1 MEPSSKV
8 TPLSFKL
15 ELERFDQK
23 FDLLVDYFAIIGYDN
38 LQLKIAVNE
47 ILDSPVV
54 NLENSRSVISDTTG
68 RSSENRGA
76 KRGLRA
82 TILDRFPAED
92 RSQIAFP
99 KELVSYFF
107 DNRERI
113 EIIPTGKEDLKDTIL
128 QNKLARDNFNQAV
141 LTVLGGNIVYI
152 TCHLFYEDLALLSE
166 TQ

>member
-1 MEPSSKV
+1 MESSAKA
-8 TPLSFKL
+8 TPLSFNL

-23 FDLLVDYFAIIGYDN
+23 HDTLIDYFAIIGFDN
-38 LQLKIAVNE
+38 EQLKATVNE
-47 ILDSPVV
+47 ILESSVV

-82 TILDRFPAED
+82 SVLDRFPVED
-92 RSQIAFP
+92 RSRIAFP

-113 EIIPTGKEDLKDTIL
+113 EIIPNGKED
-128 QNKLARDNFNQAV
+128 
-141 LTVLGGNIVYI
+141 
-152 TCHLFYEDLALLSE
+152 
-166 TQ
+166 